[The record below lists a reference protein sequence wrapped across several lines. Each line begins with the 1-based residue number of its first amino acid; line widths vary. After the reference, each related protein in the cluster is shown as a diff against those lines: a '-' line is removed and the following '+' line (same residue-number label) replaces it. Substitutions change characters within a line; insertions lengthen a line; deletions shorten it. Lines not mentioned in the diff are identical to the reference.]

1 MTIRSFSMLI
11 ACTAAVIATNSD
23 SAQATR
29 TAYTALRVHCA
40 KQAGAY
46 YNPARRRWIIR
57 APRSSAP
64 AQNFYNCLDA
74 HTMKRR

>member
-1 MTIRSFSMLI
+1 MTIRSFSI
-11 ACTAAVIATNSD
+11 FIGCVAAMIATNAD
-23 SAQATR
+23 SAQAAR

-46 YNPARRRWIIR
+46 YNPARQRWIIR

-64 AQNFYNCLDA
+64 VQNFYNCLDA